1 MTARYPSAWSS
12 LRYPWVRA
20 ELLEYVA
27 ELCDPAATANWLK
40 PDPQGPIIGIDQTF
54 HFFFDD
60 HDFDAGEIGYSL
72 FDEEEVAAIV
82 GIKGALNAIHVTNK
96 AGDDRYFLEH
106 PLWPSVLDA
115 ARTAR
120 DLLSAKGVATFE

>member
-1 MTARYPSAWSS
+1 MTVCYPPNWSS

-20 ELLEYVA
+20 ELLDYLA
-27 ELCDPAATANWLK
+27 ELGDPSATAKWLK

-60 HDFDAGEIGYSL
+60 YDFSAGQIGYSL
-72 FDEEEVAAIV
+72 FDEEEVAAIASV
-82 GIKGALNAIHVTNK
+82 KQALEAIFTTNK

-106 PLWPSVLDA
+106 PQWAPVVSA
-115 ARTAR
+115 AVRAHAK
-120 DLLSAKGVATFE
+120 LSTKGVLSG

>member
-1 MTARYPSAWSS
+1 MTVRYPSAWSS

-20 ELLEYVA
+20 ELLEYLV
-27 ELCDPAATANWLK
+27 ELCDPAKTAKWLK

-60 HDFDAGEIGYSL
+60 HGFDAGDISYSL
-72 FDEEEVAAIV
+72 FDEEEVALIARV
-82 GIKGALNAIHVTNK
+82 KRSLNAIHVTNK

-106 PLWPSVLDA
+106 PLWPSVVDA
-115 ARTAR
+115 ARSAR
-120 DLLSAKGVATFE
+120 DLLSAKGVATAE